1 MDDEKYI
8 LTTEELVA
16 WKNEIQDVKKLE
28 QEKREIAI
36 KLNGSLPKIENKKF
50 NSHNLTLATNR
61 NLSTS
66 NILKF
71 GDSSG
76 INNSMQKK
84 IIKGEY
90 KIDAKLDL
98 HGYSKNEA
106 YGILMDFLNNSY
118 QRIFR
123 MLLIIT
129 GKGLNSPDPFS
140 TIKESFFGW
149 IQTWEIKGNFLY
161 VNYAHNKH
169 GGDGAFYILLKK
181 QSS

>member
-1 MDDEKYI
+1 MDDKKYI

-28 QEKREIAI
+28 QEEREIAI
-36 KLNGSLPKIENKKF
+36 KLNGSLPKIEDKKF
-50 NSHNLTLATNR
+50 NSYNLPIAKNTN
-61 NLSTS
+61 LPPI

-71 GDSSG
+71 GDLSG

-98 HGYSKNEA
+98 HGYSRNEA
-106 YGILMDFLNNSY
+106 YGTLMDFLNNSY
-118 QRIFR
+118 QRKFR
-123 MLLIIT
+123 MLLVIT

-149 IQTWEIKGNFLY
+149 IQTWKMQDNFLY

>member
-28 QEKREIAI
+28 QEEREIAI

-84 IIKGEY
+84 IIK
-90 KIDAKLDL
+90 I
-98 HGYSKNEA
+98 
-106 YGILMDFLNNSY
+106 
-118 QRIFR
+118 
-123 MLLIIT
+123 
-129 GKGLNSPDPFS
+129 
-140 TIKESFFGW
+140 
-149 IQTWEIKGNFLY
+149 
-161 VNYAHNKH
+161 
-169 GGDGAFYILLKK
+169 YILNYFRILKDFAEIFK
-181 QSS
+181 SKSRFFYSSMPLTPRSKKCSLRYPT

>member
-1 MDDEKYI
+1 MDDKKYI

-28 QEKREIAI
+28 QEEREIAI

-50 NSHNLTLATNR
+50 NSYNLPIAKNTN
-61 NLSTS
+61 LPPI

-71 GDSSG
+71 GDPSG

-98 HGYSKNEA
+98 HGYSRNEA
-106 YGILMDFLNNSY
+106 YGTLMDFLNNSY
-118 QRIFR
+118 QRKFR
-123 MLLIIT
+123 MLLVIT

-149 IQTWEIKGNFLY
+149 IQTWKMQDNFLY

>member
-8 LTTEELVA
+8 LTTEELIA
-16 WKNEIQDVKKLE
+16 WKNEIHDVKKLE
-28 QEKREIAI
+28 QEEREIVI
-36 KLNGSLPKIENKKF
+36 KLNGSLPKIEDKKF
-50 NSHNLTLATNR
+50 NSYNLPIAKNTN
-61 NLSTS
+61 LPPI

-71 GDSSG
+71 GDPSG

-84 IIKGEY
+84 IVKGEY

-98 HGYSKNEA
+98 HGYSRNEA
-106 YGILMDFLNNSY
+106 YNILMDFLNNSY
-118 QRIFR
+118 QRKFR

-149 IQTWEIKGNFLY
+149 IQTWKMQDNFLY